1 MKKSALLFISL
12 CAFSAQAQEVKS
24 YANEFLN
31 IGVDAAAMGM
41 ANSVVAHS
49 GNANSTYWNPAG
61 LSHVVDKEVGLMHAS
76 YFANIAQYD
85 FASFAMRLSEDNVI
99 GFSITRFGVDD
110 ILNTT
115 ELIDQNGV
123 VDYNRISKFSTSD
136 YAFNVSFSHVTI
148 VDGLSIGGNV
158 KVLRRI
164 IGDFADAWGYG
175 LDFGAQYKT
184 ESNWKFGAM
193 IRDVTATESVWKFNQ
208 SEIDKIKDAIDG
220 QNQTLPEKNE
230 RSLPRLQLGVAK
242 DFSINDKFN
251 VLAAMQ
257 LNTDFYQTN
266 ALISTEGFSLQP
278 SIGFQVGYI
287 DMIFVRGGL
296 GNFQNELQIDGNE
309 KLSFQP
315 NIGLGFK
322 YKGIS
327 VDYALTDIGNQSAA
341 IYSNIFSLR
350 LDLNVFKK

>member
-1 MKKSALLFISL
+1 MKKIALVIVGLSSFIS
-12 CAFSAQAQEVKS
+12 QAQEVKN
-24 YANEFLN
+24 YANEYLN

-41 ANSVVAHS
+41 ANSVVAQS

-61 LSHVVDKEVGLMHAS
+61 LTQIADKEIGLMHAS

-85 FASFAMRLSEDNVI
+85 YASFGMRLNEKSVI
-99 GFSITRFGVDD
+99 GFGFTRFGVDD

-115 ELIDQNGV
+115 ELIDQNGT

-136 YAFNVSFSHVTI
+136 YAFTI
-148 VDGLSIGGNV
+148 SYAHQTNIEGLSIGGNA

-175 LDFGAQYKT
+175 LDFGAQYHSK
-184 ESNWKFGAM
+184 SNWKFGAM
-193 IRDVTATESVWKFNQ
+193 VRDVSTTETVWKFNQ
-208 SEIDKIKDAIDG
+208 NEIDKIKDAIEG
-220 QNQTLPEKNE
+220 QNQSLPEKNE
-230 RSLPRLQLGVAK
+230 RSLPKLQLGVAK
-242 DFSINDKFN
+242 DFIINDKFN
-251 VLAAMQ
+251 ILAAAQ
-257 LNTDFYQTN
+257 FNSEFYQTN
-266 ALISTEGFSLQP
+266 AMISTKGFSMQP
-278 SIGFQVGYI
+278 SVGFEVGYTQ
-287 DMIFVRGGL
+287 MIFVRGGV

-309 KLSFQP
+309 KLTFQP

-327 VDYALTDIGNQSAA
+327 VDYALTDIGDQSAA

-350 LDLNVFKK
+350 LDLSVFKK

>member
-1 MKKSALLFISL
+1 MKKSALLILSF
-12 CAFSAQAQEVKS
+12 CALGVQAQEVKN
-24 YANEFLN
+24 YANEYLN

-41 ANSVVAHS
+41 ANSVVAQS
-49 GNANSTYWNPAG
+49 GNANSVYWNPAG
-61 LSHVVDKEVGLMHAS
+61 LVQVEDKDLALMHAS

-85 FASFAMRLSEDNVI
+85 FASFAMRVTENNVI
-99 GFSITRFGVDD
+99 GFGVTRFGVDD

-136 YAFNVSFSHVTI
+136 YAFNISMSHQTNI
-148 VDGLSIGGNV
+148 EGLTIGGSF

-164 IGDFADAWGYG
+164 IGKFADAWGYG
-175 LDFGAQYKT
+175 LDLGMQYHT
-184 ESNWKFGAM
+184 ASQWKFGVM
-193 IRDVTATESVWKFNQ
+193 LRDATTTETVWKFNQ
-208 SEIDKIKDAIDG
+208 SEIDKIRDAIEG
-220 QNQTLPEKNE
+220 QNQSLPEKNE
-230 RSLPRLQLGVAK
+230 RSLPKLQIGAAK
-242 DFSINDKFN
+242 EFAINEKFD

-257 LNTDFYQTN
+257 LNTEFYQTN
-266 ALISTEGFSLQP
+266 ALISSKGFSIQP
-278 SIGFQVGYI
+278 SVGFEVGYT

-296 GNFQNELQIDGNE
+296 GNFQNELQIDDKE
-309 KLSFQP
+309 KLTFQP

-322 YKGIS
+322 YKGIA

-350 LDLNVFKK
+350 LDLSVFKK

>member
-12 CAFSAQAQEVKS
+12 CAISARAQEVKN
-24 YANEFLN
+24 YANEYLN

-41 ANSVVAHS
+41 ANSVVAQS

-61 LSHVVDKEVGLMHAS
+61 LIHVEDKEVGLMHAS

-85 FASFAMRLSEDNVI
+85 YASFGMKLNEKSAI
-99 GFSITRFGVDD
+99 GFGITRFGVDD

-136 YAFNVSFSHVTI
+136 YAFTVSYAHATNI
-148 VDGLSIGGNV
+148 EGLSLGANA
-158 KVLRRI
+158 KVLRRV

-175 LDFGAQYKT
+175 LDFGAQYHT
-184 ESNWKFGAM
+184 ASQWKFGVM
-193 IRDVTATESVWKFNQ
+193 VRDVTTTETIWKFNQ
-208 SEIDKIKDAIDG
+208 SEIDKIKDAIEG

-230 RSLPRLQLGVAK
+230 RSLPKLQIGVAK
-242 DFSINDKFN
+242 DFSINEKFN
-251 VLAAMQ
+251 VLAALQ
-257 LNTDFYQTN
+257 LNSEFYQTN
-266 ALISTEGFSLQP
+266 AMISSKGFSLQP
-278 SIGFQVGYI
+278 SAGFEVGYT
-287 DMIFVRGGL
+287 DMIFVRGGV
-296 GNFQNELQIDGNE
+296 GNFQNELQIDGKE
-309 KLSFQP
+309 QLSFQP

-327 VDYALTDIGNQSAA
+327 IDYALTDIGDQSAA

-350 LDLNVFKK
+350 LDLSVFKK